1 MCVRQQVLD
10 ANLLLKRLRIK
21 NYELRITM
29 GEQKV
34 KTIEGEAGAAEKA
47 KGSKKSKRKVSR
59 GMIFIQSTYNNT
71 IITVTD
77 EKGQVLGWGTAGLT
91 GFKGSKKS
99 TPYAAQRTIEQTMD
113 KLKNFGLT
121 EVDVF
126 IKGIGSGRES
136 AIRALTG
143 TGINVLS
150 IKDRT
155 PIRHGGVRPKKVR
168 RV

>member
-1 MCVRQQVLD
+1 
-10 ANLLLKRLRIK
+10 
-21 NYELRITM
+21 M

-34 KTIEGEAGAAEKA
+34 KTIQGEADAKAGAGK
-47 KGSKKSKRKVSR
+47 SKKSKRKVPR
-59 GMIFIQSTYNNT
+59 GKIYIQSTYNNT

-77 EKGQVLGWGTAGLT
+77 EKGQVLGWGTSGLT

-99 TPYAAQRTIEQTMD
+99 TPYAAQRTMEETIE

-121 EVDVF
+121 EVDVLVR
-126 IKGIGSGRES
+126 GIGSGRE
-136 AIRALTG
+136 AAVRALQSTN
-143 TGINVLS
+143 IAVLS
-150 IKDRT
+150 IRDIT